1 MLPFLYVTIFYCI
14 RDLENCM
21 NIGLEEYQ
29 KLNPKCALEFKG
41 KKLSFQTPNLLT
53 KWRVDTLFTK
63 EPGTIE
69 WLDKIGPKEIL
80 LDVGANVGMYTIYA
94 AVVREATVYAL
105 EPEAQNY
112 SLLNKNIRLN
122 QIDSTV
128 GAYCIGLSNVDSF
141 DYLFMGNMDAG
152 DGNHAVGE
160 PLNFELQ
167 SFSENIGFAQGCI
180 TFKLDTLVETNKL
193 PIPDY
198 IKIDVDGFEHKV
210 IEGAKETLKNKKI
223 KSVIIE
229 LNPHLPEHMGSV
241 KILENLGFQFS
252 QDQVE
257 KDSRKEGPMK
267 GMSEYVF
274 RR

>member
-1 MLPFLYVTIFYCI
+1 MDIS
-14 RDLENCM
+14 
-21 NIGLEEYQ
+21 LEEYQ
-29 KLNPKCALEFKG
+29 KLNPQCTVEFKG

-53 KWRVDTLFTK
+53 KWRADTLFTK

-69 WLDKIGPKEIL
+69 WLDEISPKEIL
-80 LDVGANVGMYTIYA
+80 LDIGANVGMYSIYA

-105 EPEAQNY
+105 EPESQNY
-112 SLLNKNIRLN
+112 SLLNMNIRLN
-122 QIDSTV
+122 KLDHIV
-128 GAYCIGLSNVDSF
+128 GAYCIGLSNLDSF

-152 DGNHAVGE
+152 NANHAVGE
-160 PLNFELQ
+160 PLNYELKSFED
-167 SFSENIGFAQGCI
+167 NIGFAQGCI
-180 TFKLDTLVETNKL
+180 TYKLDTLVETKKL
-193 PIPDY
+193 PMPDY

-229 LNPHLPEHMGSV
+229 LSPHLPEHMASV
-241 KILENLGFQFS
+241 ELLQNLGFKFS
-252 QDQVE
+252 QDQVDKAAR
-257 KDSRKEGPMK
+257 KDGPFI

>member
-1 MLPFLYVTIFYCI
+1 MDIS
-14 RDLENCM
+14 LEK
-21 NIGLEEYQ
+21 YQ
-29 KLNPKCALEFKG
+29 ELNPKCTVEFKG

-69 WLDKIGPKEIL
+69 WLDKIKPKEIL
-80 LDVGANVGMYTIYA
+80 LDIGANVGMYTIYA
-94 AVVREATVYAL
+94 AAVREATVYAL
-105 EPEAQNY
+105 EPESQNY

-122 QIDSTV
+122 KLDHIV
-128 GAYCIGLSNVDSF
+128 GAYCIGLSNLNSF

-160 PLNFELQ
+160 PLNFELK
-167 SFSENIGFAQGCI
+167 SFEDTVGFAQGCI
-180 TFKLDTLVETNKL
+180 TYKLDSLVESNKL

-229 LNPHLPEHMGSV
+229 LSPHLPEHMASV
-241 KILENLGFQFS
+241 ELLQNLGFKFS
-252 QDQVE
+252 QDQV
-257 KDSRKEGPMK
+257 DRVARKEGPFK